1 MDSEYDVEVTTA
13 GDYLLRAKRDDGK
26 WVRAWFESMDGIADE
41 IIVKVDESRGVD
53 ILAEFVSGN
62 QDADSADESNGG

>member
-26 WVRAWFESMDGIADE
+26 WVRAWFEPMDGIADE